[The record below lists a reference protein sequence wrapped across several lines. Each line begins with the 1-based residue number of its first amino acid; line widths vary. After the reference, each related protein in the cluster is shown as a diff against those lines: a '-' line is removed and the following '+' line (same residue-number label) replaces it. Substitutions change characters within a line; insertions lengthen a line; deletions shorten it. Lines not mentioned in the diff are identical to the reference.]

1 MGECAMPKPVQTYHV
16 FLASPTGL
24 EVERQAFKLTLD
36 AYTTSD
42 AERRG
47 VRFKAEMCED
57 ALRGVGRPQEFI
69 NRQIKSADYFFL
81 LLSDRWGSPP
91 DAEGWYSSA
100 VEEEFTLAM
109 QCYAS
114 PEFPMRQV
122 VVCFK
127 PVSPE
132 RLADM
137 DDQLKQVLEFKAKL
151 EREKTHYPHTFE
163 TVGDLQEIVR
173 RHLGQWLWDHEKGIG
188 KSALPVPQPATCAP
202 SGLPPTSLVSPGR
215 LLEKAL
221 ALAPTERH
229 TEAEVLFAC
238 ALAEWE
244 HPEVLFPYG
253 LLLLRLGRL
262 GLAEELF
269 RRTLL
274 VSENLPAPE
283 WAGRAHIGL
292 GHVLLQRGEFAQA
305 EQEYRTAL
313 QKETAARRTQGIA
326 NAHANIANVLMR
338 LGRLQQA
345 EQVFSAALDV
355 HREMGDQLRA
365 GVALASMA
373 SIRAMRGR
381 YADAEALYE
390 TAINAFEAEG
400 HADYVATTYSN
411 LGNIYT
417 SQQEWDKAEHAFAKA
432 VEIAQRVG
440 NLETLATAYGNLG
453 TVASGRDD
461 LDAAERIYL
470 KAFEIEEQLGRPE
483 GLANLYAYQ
492 GNVLSRRNQFEDAI
506 ALHHQALEL
515 EERLGRLAG
524 MANAFCNMG
533 NVLFRKE
540 DFSRAA
546 EMHRKAI
553 TIEESLDRPEDLA
566 KSHMYLGDALAGRGD
581 CEQAEVH
588 YRHALH
594 LFNRLQLE
602 LRIREVGKR
611 LSDLH
616 ERDGR
621 GPRS

>member
-1 MGECAMPKPVQTYHV
+1 MPKPVQTYHV

-24 EVERQAFKLTLD
+24 EAERQAFKLTLD
-36 AYTTSD
+36 AYTASD

-47 VRFKAEMCED
+47 VRFKAEMCEE
-57 ALRGVGRPQEFI
+57 APRGVGRPQEFI
-69 NRQIKSADYFFL
+69 NQQIKSADYFFL
-81 LLSDRWGSPP
+81 LLWDRWGSPP
-91 DAEGWYSSA
+91 DLEGRYSSA
-100 VEEEFTLAM
+100 VEEEFALAM
-109 QCYAS
+109 ECYAS

-137 DDQLKQVLEFKAKL
+137 DGQLKQVLEFKAKL
-151 EREKTHYPHTFE
+151 EREKSHYPHTFE
-163 TVGDLQEIVR
+163 TVDALEEIVR
-173 RHLGQWLWDHEKGIG
+173 RHLARWLWDHEHGIG
-188 KSALPVPQPATCAP
+188 KSALPAPRSATGAPFGLRPTNPA
-202 SGLPPTSLVSPGR
+202 SPER

-244 HPEVLFPYG
+244 HPEVLSPYG

-262 GLAEELF
+262 GWAEELF
-269 RRTLL
+269 RRALL
-274 VSENLPAPE
+274 ASENLPAPE
-283 WAGRAHIGL
+283 WAGRAHTGL
-292 GHVLLQRGEFAQA
+292 GHVLLQRGNFAQA

-313 QKETAARRTQGIA
+313 QKETAVRRTQGIA

-338 LGRLQQA
+338 LGKLQQA

-373 SIRAMRGR
+373 NIGAMRGK

-390 TAINAFEAEG
+390 RAIDAFEAEG
-400 HADYVATTYSN
+400 HTDYLATTYSN
-411 LGNIYT
+411 LGNVYT

-470 KAFEIEEQLGRPE
+470 KALEIEERLGRPE

-506 ALHHQALEL
+506 SLHHQALEL

-524 MANAFCNMG
+524 MANAFCNLG
-533 NVLFRKE
+533 NVLFRKG

-553 TIEESLDRPEDLA
+553 SIEESLDRPEDLA
-566 KSHMYLGDALAGRGD
+566 KSHMYLGDALAELGD
-581 CEQAEVH
+581 REEAEAH
-588 YRHALH
+588 YRHALY
-594 LFNRLQLE
+594 LFDLLQLE

-616 ERDGR
+616 KGDRREA
-621 GPRS
+621 RS